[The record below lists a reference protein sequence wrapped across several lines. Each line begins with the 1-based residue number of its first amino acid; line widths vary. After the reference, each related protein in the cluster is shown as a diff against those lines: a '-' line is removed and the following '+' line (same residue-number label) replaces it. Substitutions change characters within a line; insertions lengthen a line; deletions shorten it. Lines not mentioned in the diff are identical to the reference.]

1 PHGHN
6 HEDDHH
12 RPEGWH
18 EHDGMGHTHLPQPAM
33 GRRGLFAL
41 GLSGGMIP
49 SVSALLV
56 LIGSISIGRPVWG
69 IVLTVAFG
77 IGMATVL
84 VGVGLALVHARK
96 LVERLPVA
104 GRLSFGQRLPIAT
117 AAVVL
122 VAGLLIAGQ
131 GLLAITG

>member
-1 PHGHN
+1 
-6 HEDDHH
+6 
-12 RPEGWH
+12 
-18 EHDGMGHTHLPQPAM
+18 MGHTHLPQTQQAM

-56 LIGSISIGRPVWG
+56 LIGSISIGRPIWG

-77 IGMATVL
+77 IGMASVL

-96 LVERLPVA
+96 LVERFPVA
-104 GRLSFGQRLPIAT
+104 GRLNFGQRLPLLT
-117 AAVVL
+117 SAVVI
-122 VAGLLIAGQ
+122 VAGLLIAAQ
-131 GLLAITG
+131 GVALLG